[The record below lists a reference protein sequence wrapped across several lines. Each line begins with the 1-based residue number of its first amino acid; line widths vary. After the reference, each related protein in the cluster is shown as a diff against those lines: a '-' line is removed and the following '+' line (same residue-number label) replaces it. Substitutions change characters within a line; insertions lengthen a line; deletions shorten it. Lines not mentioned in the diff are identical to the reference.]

1 MTQSVSDPLSWL
13 LDDPDLILVLDSFG
27 ASLLDDVGSQGPPRG
42 WVTQYGYFE
51 HDWSFSAE
59 QRLTVLDHFEQLHK
73 AMERVLYYGFGI
85 LCNHNILW
93 ARTQLV
99 TFGVIE
105 RVISDDI
112 GILWKVKQQVHHEL
126 RPVTHKCVLRFMRGL
141 RATRAM

>member
-1 MTQSVSDPLSWL
+1 
-13 LDDPDLILVLDSFG
+13 
-27 ASLLDDVGSQGPPRG
+27 
-42 WVTQYGYFE
+42 
-51 HDWSFSAE
+51 
-59 QRLTVLDHFEQLHK
+59 
-73 AMERVLYYGFGI
+73 MERVLYYGFGI

-141 RATRAM
+141 RATRAMSELGMDLSNPLIKVTSAIVFAL

>member
-1 MTQSVSDPLSWL
+1 MG
-13 LDDPDLILVLDSFG
+13 DS
-27 ASLLDDVGSQGPPRG
+27 
-42 WVTQYGYFE
+42 TQYGYFE

-141 RATRAM
+141 RATRAMSELGMDLSNPLIKVTSAIVFCTMKVYGSGEGASRE